1 MFISIRPMA
10 GPMPSRTP
18 RGMASTILSRMLNT
32 LSSRNTMP
40 STRMMHST
48 AWKALV

>member
-10 GPMPSRTP
+10 GPMPRRTP
-18 RGMASTILSRMLNT
+18 RGMAVTILSRMLKM
-32 LSSRNTMP
+32 LSSRKTMP
-40 STRMMHST
+40 STRMIHST